1 MPEDPAPE
9 GMPELRHDV
18 FDDRGQLVA
27 LPPLLVEKVEIL
39 VRDCQLLGFKLLKR
53 LNS

>member
-9 GMPELRHDV
+9 GVSELCHDV

-27 LPPLLVEKVEIL
+27 LPPLLVEEIEIL
-39 VRDCQLLGFKLLKR
+39 ARDGHLLGFKRLKG
-53 LNS
+53 